1 MMKLKQKFLKIYR
14 VQHSDV
20 LFILWNNLMKRIYFI
35 KGLKIIMNENERMLK
50 RNEANV
56 GEWEIEHVT

>member
-1 MMKLKQKFLKIYR
+1 
-14 VQHSDV
+14 
-20 LFILWNNLMKRIYFI
+20 MKRIYFI

-56 GEWEIEHVT
+56 GE